1 MLVQDPSKRIGTA
14 EVWSVIDSLKDRIIK
29 INQYET
35 NISKSSAFMSK
46 SASVQVFSPQDMIQ
60 EKFTSFPAAKP
71 PIVP

>member
-1 MLVQDPSKRIGTA
+1 M
-14 EVWSVIDSLKDRIIK
+14 
-29 INQYET
+29 NQYET